1 MKIPDD
7 VAVVYNVPRTSFYS
21 YHFDTG
27 AYTIYISERDN
38 PAEIIPRALAAIEKD
53 REAMKEVRA

>member
-7 VAVVYNVPRTSFYS
+7 VAVVYGVSRASCYG
-21 YHFDTG
+21 YHFGTDT
-27 AYTIYISERDN
+27 YTIYISERDN

-53 REAMKEVRA
+53 REAVRRARS

>member
-1 MKIPDD
+1 MKIPDA
-7 VAVVYNVPRTSFYS
+7 VAVVYGISRASCYG

-53 REAMKEVRA
+53 REVKKEVRA